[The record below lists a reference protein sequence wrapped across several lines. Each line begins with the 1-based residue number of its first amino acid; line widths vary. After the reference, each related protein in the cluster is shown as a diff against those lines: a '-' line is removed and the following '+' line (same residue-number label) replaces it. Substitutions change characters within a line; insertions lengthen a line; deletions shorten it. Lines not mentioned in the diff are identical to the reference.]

1 MTEVRQAIR
10 SPAVLRYI
18 VRMPQFASRVESLGS
33 ETALDVLLQARA
45 VEARGR
51 QVIHLEV
58 GEPDF
63 PTPPHIVEAG
73 IRALREGK
81 TRYGDPAG
89 SLPLRE
95 AICEHLAAR
104 GVRAQPDRV
113 LVTPGAKPSLFYG
126 FLATLSPGDEVL
138 IPDPGFPIY
147 PSVVRF
153 CGATPVSVPPRLEE
167 GRALDIDAL
176 ERAITPRTR
185 MIVFNS
191 PSNPTGAVV
200 PEPDLRRLA
209 GLAERHD
216 LWVMADDVYRRIKY
230 LEEVPSIAA
239 LPGMLERTIL
249 VDSFSKAYAM
259 TGWRLGWG
267 LFPAALAPHA
277 VRLMINSNTCTPGF
291 VQEAGLA
298 ALRGP
303 QDVVDAMVAQFR
315 RRRDAIVAR
324 LARIPGVRCPAPVGA
339 FYVFPDVRGV
349 PLPAS
354 ALANRLLEEEAV
366 ALLDGA
372 GFGSGGAGHLRISF
386 ASSLENLEEAA
397 DRFGRLVGRL

>member
-1 MTEVRQAIR
+1 MA
-10 SPAVLRYI
+10 
-18 VRMPQFASRVESLGS
+18 RMPQFASRGGSLGT
-33 ETALDVLLQARA
+33 ETALDVLLRARA

-51 QVIHLEV
+51 EVIHLEV

-89 SLPLRE
+89 SLPVRE
-95 AICEHLAAR
+95 AICEHLAGR
-104 GVRAQPDRV
+104 GVRAQLDRV

-147 PSVVRF
+147 ASVVCF
-153 CGATPVSVPPRLEE
+153 CGATPVSVPPRLDQ

-176 ERAITPRTR
+176 EKAITPRTR

-200 PEPDLRRLA
+200 PVSDLRRLA
-209 GLAERHD
+209 VLAERHD
-216 LWVMADDVYRRIKY
+216 RWMMADDIYRRIQY
-230 LEEVPSIAA
+230 GEVAPPIAS

-249 VDSFSKAYAM
+249 VDGFSKAYAM

-267 LFPAALAPHA
+267 LFPATLAPHA
-277 VRLMINSNTCTPGF
+277 GRLMINSNTCTASF
-291 VQEAGLA
+291 VQEAGFS

-303 QDVVDAMVAQFR
+303 QDVVDAMVAQFL
-315 RRRDAIVAR
+315 RRRDAIAAR
-324 LARIPGVRCPAPVGA
+324 LARIPGVRCQVPAGA
-339 FYVFPDVRGV
+339 FYVFPHVRGL
-349 PLPAS
+349 PLPAA
-354 ALANRLLEEEAV
+354 ALANRLLEAEAV

-372 GFGSGGAGHLRISF
+372 GFGDGGAPHLRISF
-386 ASSLENLEEAA
+386 A
-397 DRFGRLVGRL
+397 

>member
-1 MTEVRQAIR
+1 VRYTEK
-10 SPAVLRYI
+10 
-18 VRMPQFASRVESLGS
+18 MPQFSSRVGLLGT
-33 ETALDVLLQARA
+33 ETALDVFLQARA

-51 QVIHLEV
+51 RVIHLEV

-73 IRALREGK
+73 IRALRDGK

-89 SLPLRE
+89 SPTLRE
-95 AICEHLAAR
+95 AICEHLAER

-113 LVTPGAKPSLFYG
+113 LVAPGAKPVLFYG

-147 PSVVRF
+147 PSMVRF
-153 CGATPVSVPPRLEE
+153 CGATPVSVPPRLDQ
-167 GRALDIDAL
+167 GRALDLDAL
-176 ERAITPRTR
+176 ERAITSRTR
-185 MIVFNS
+185 MIVFNA

-200 PEPDLRRLA
+200 SDADLRRLA

-216 LWVMADDVYRRIKY
+216 LWVMTDEIYRRIRY
-230 LEEVPSIAA
+230 REEIASIAA

-249 VDSFSKAYAM
+249 VDGFSKAYAM

-267 LFPAALAPHA
+267 LFPSALAPHA
-277 VRLMINSNTCTPGF
+277 VRLMINSNTCTASF
-291 VQEAGLA
+291 VQEAGVA

-303 QDVVDAMVAQFR
+303 QDVVDSMVAQFLG
-315 RRRDAIVAR
+315 RRDAIVAR
-324 LARIPGVRCPAPVGA
+324 LSRIPGVRCPPPAGA
-339 FYVFPDVRGV
+339 FYVFPDVRGL
-349 PLPAS
+349 PLPAG
-354 ALANRLLEEEAV
+354 ALAHRMLEEEAV

-386 ASSLENLEEAA
+386 ASSLQNLEEAA
-397 DRFGRLVGRL
+397 DRFGRLVNRL